1 MGDGFA
7 QRPGPITI
15 LSDIPASDISTDYLA
30 SLFAHNPA
38 SPTSTNM
45 STHNQR
51 QPPAGARAN
60 RNEIGPVRDLARP
73 TSIDTSCSDDQVRA
87 PAEVS
92 LNAYGRRVAE
102 TLDSEPQHE
111 LDELLARIDAFV
123 AGDPN
128 ASMLE
133 EQPSALPAHGRQRS
147 LGAPHGPEDMA
158 AAARLLQLRA
168 VEVPN
173 RESYASEQQTSRE
186 QAEKFGE
193 DLEDSTELWQVAFDE
208 LGQKIDHNNFLDQIL
223 PDRDAQSGLD
233 QLPTSVGTFPSLDWE
248 QWPFAVDGEHFAVAL
263 SEGPE
268 LKTEQCH
275 MEPRQRMEQEVDALV
290 SMGAIDVPALEDV
303 QSALF
308 IFGCQTVGPR
318 S

>member
-1 MGDGFA
+1 M
-7 QRPGPITI
+7 
-15 LSDIPASDISTDYLA
+15 LSDIPASDISIDYLA
-30 SLFAHNPA
+30 GLFTHDPA
-38 SPTSTNM
+38 RPTSGDTTT
-45 STHNQR
+45 SHNQR
-51 QPPAGARAN
+51 QPPAGLRLNGHAS
-60 RNEIGPVRDLARP
+60 IGGFPDLARS
-73 TSIDTSCSDDQVRA
+73 TSIDTSCTDDQVHP

-92 LNAYGRRVAE
+92 VNAYESRAVE
-102 TLDSEPQHE
+102 TLDSEAQHE
-111 LDELLARIDAFV
+111 LDELLARIEAFV
-123 AGDPN
+123 ASDPN

-147 LGAPHGPEDMA
+147 LGAPHGAQDMA

-173 RESYASEQQTSRE
+173 RESYASEQQTGRE
-186 QAEKFGE
+186 EAEEFGE

-208 LGQKIDHNNFLDQIL
+208 FGQKIDHNNFLDQIL
-223 PDRDAQSGLD
+223 ADWDAQSSPD

-248 QWPFAVDGEHFAVAL
+248 QWLFAVDGEHFAVAL
-263 SEGPE
+263 NEGPE

-275 MEPRQRMEQEVDALV
+275 MEPCQRMEQEVDALV
-290 SMGAIDVPALEDV
+290 SMGAIDIPALQDV